1 MTKTANSKLEDAD
14 RTKGSTPSTGAPTS
28 GNDTT
33 KQTPLHLAVRNG
45 KEGVVK
51 ALLKKGT
58 DKHAEDKDGKTALV
72 KGHASTETLDE
83 NQDTL
88 LHQAVREGQ
97 EAAVTIPLD
106 LHAKIEA
113 KDSNGKTPLENSIKN
128 GQKSITKILVDKNA
142 NTELVQLDGTKEAQD
157 TSSEGR
163 MPLRKAVSNGHANM
177 EARTILN
184 YPLPVLNYPLPNEYY
199 YDIPIRSSYPMAL
212 QRSNGSTDSTWS
224 NTTPIES
231 YQSRHSY
238 QPYGRAGYTAST
250 QATSQYPS
258 YDSTSRSQSNG

>member
-28 GNDTT
+28 DNDTT

-128 GQKSITKILVDKNA
+128 GQKSITKILVDNLKNA
-142 NTELVQLDGTKEAQD
+142 NTEL
-157 TSSEGR
+157 
-163 MPLRKAVSNGHANM
+163 
-177 EARTILN
+177 I
-184 YPLPVLNYPLPNEYY
+184 LNYPLPNEYY

-224 NTTPIES
+224 NTPVES